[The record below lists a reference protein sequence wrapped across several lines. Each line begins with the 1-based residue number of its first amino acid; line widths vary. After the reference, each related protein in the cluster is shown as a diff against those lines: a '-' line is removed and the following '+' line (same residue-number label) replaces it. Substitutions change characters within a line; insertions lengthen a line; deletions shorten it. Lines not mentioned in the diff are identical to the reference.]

1 MLNFAYNFGSVIS
14 LSTLSSVTLERP
26 YIPTLIQAINFV
38 LWIINLQT
46 GAVTSFNVIFVWMM
60 WIGCQQGTDLPNFLF
75 LANCKTNMDY
85 DMQLNYYERELVCN
99 LLLIANDVGGFFAS
113 VIGYA
118 FLQYQFPE
126 ALFSPPN

>member
-46 GAVTSFNVIFVWMM
+46 GMVTSFNVIFVWMM
-60 WIGCQQGTDLPNFLF
+60 WIGCQQGTDYTNFLF

-118 FLQYQFPE
+118 FL
-126 ALFSPPN
+126 